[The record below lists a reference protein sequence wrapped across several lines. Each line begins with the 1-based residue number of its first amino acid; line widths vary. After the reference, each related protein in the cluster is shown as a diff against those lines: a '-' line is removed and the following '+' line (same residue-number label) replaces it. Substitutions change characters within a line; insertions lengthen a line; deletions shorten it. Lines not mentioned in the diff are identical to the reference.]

1 MNNKGFSLIEVLVT
15 ISVLSLIMIIA
26 TASIT
31 NSFAISNEKSYDIL
45 KHNIIKQ
52 VKIYIYECDNNL
64 INCKDDY
71 KWENINNTSKTS
83 FSLEIMQKYNYF
95 NEFTFINP
103 INNKEITNCLIV
115 NVTKDNLSNISI
127 SLDDSKCV

>member
-15 ISVLSLIMIIA
+15 ISVLSHIMIIA

-45 KHNIIKQ
+45 KQNIIKQ

-95 NEFTFINP
+95 LL
-103 INNKEITNCLIV
+103 ITKKLLIV
-115 NVTKDNLSNISI
+115 
-127 SLDDSKCV
+127 